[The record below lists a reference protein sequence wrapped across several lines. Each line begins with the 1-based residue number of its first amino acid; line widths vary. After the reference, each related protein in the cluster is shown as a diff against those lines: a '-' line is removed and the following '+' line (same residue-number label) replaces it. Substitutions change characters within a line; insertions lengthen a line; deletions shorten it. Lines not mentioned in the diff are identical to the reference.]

1 MHTYT
6 QFTEVVYTGRTI
18 PSDVWMTANPL
29 NNTENTISVPF
40 LTAVGKVDG
49 CQRGKVRG
57 NKEARSSETCD
68 VILFVPLFFSI
79 VDAAMCAVVVVLCL
93 MNPLQ
98 CSSSP

>member
-1 MHTYT
+1 MHAHTHA

-40 LTAVGKVDG
+40 LTAAEKVHG

-57 NKEARSSETCD
+57 NKEAHSSKMRD
-68 VILFVPLFFSI
+68 VILFVPLFF
-79 VDAAMCAVVVVLCL
+79 
-93 MNPLQ
+93 PL
-98 CSSSP
+98 